1 MLTDR
6 LEGLKAVLADRY
18 RLEGEVGRGGMA
30 IVYVAHDRKHDRKVA
45 IKVLKPEL
53 SAVVGTERFLREI
66 QIAAKLTH
74 PHILPL
80 HDSGA
85 ANGLLYYVMPFV
97 EGETLRERLQR
108 EQQLPL
114 ADTVRLAGEIAN
126 GLSYAHG
133 LGIIH
138 RDIKPENILL
148 SDGHAVIADFGIAQ
162 ALTVAGEDRV
172 TATGIAVGT
181 PAYMSPEQASGGRI
195 DPRTDIY
202 SLACV
207 VHEMLTGAPPDPGSP
222 RRSMKHEVA
231 TVLRKALAPVPTDR
245 FATVQEFAESLSRAA
260 AARRWLR
267 KQPVLLVA
275 LLAVVA
281 FGAAVSGRFGS
292 TRTENTSAPT
302 VRVGVLPPEVG
313 SGSDSL
319 LARAQLI
326 QHLLAAELSRYRG
339 LAVADPQSLNSR
351 LDFVSKNVV
360 ADPIEALRDW
370 GLGYVVRVT
379 ITPVRD
385 GFAVDYVLTQTRS
398 KEVIQAGSFTNTK
411 ESELPAQIRSIA
423 IRLLDA
429 FETATGGVTK
439 ALDMEP
445 FVERAPNVA
454 AVNEFLQ
461 GTEYAYRGLPGGRP
475 HFERAVQLAPDFIAP
490 RVWLVSGLAQ
500 LGDTASVQVQ
510 LRELEKRALGA
521 SPFER
526 ALIEWAKATA
536 RGDREAKVSHLR
548 VALVYSPHNNVLL
561 YNLGATLY
569 LLGRPT
575 EAVPPIREA
584 IQSGWRFA
592 PLYTLWGV
600 LAIQTGELEGLR
612 DTLEPARSI
621 IPSESYLAGLLE
633 ALAIFEGDT
642 AATQRYQAA
651 FRAELGAAHLTEGMT
666 EMIPIYQALAQRAGD
681 AGKTKARTILLERVA
696 EAERLPA
703 LDRDG
708 SRPRTNHQED

>member
-1 MLTDR
+1 M
-6 LEGLKAVLADRY
+6 LADRY

-30 IVYVAHDRKHDRKVA
+30 IVYVAHDRKHNRKVA
-45 IKVLKPEL
+45 IKVLRPEL

-66 QIAAKLTH
+66 RIAAKLTH

-85 ANGLLYYVMPFV
+85 ANGLLYYVMPYV
-97 EGETLRERLQR
+97 AGETLRARLVR

-162 ALTVAGEDRV
+162 ALTLAGEDRV

-181 PAYMSPEQASGGRI
+181 VAYMSPEQASGGRI
-195 DPRTDIY
+195 DPRADIY

-207 VHEMLTGAPPDPGSP
+207 VHEMLTGAPPGPSSP
-222 RRSMKHEVA
+222 RRSVKAELA
-231 TVLRKALAPVPTDR
+231 TVLRKALAPVVTDR

-267 KQPVLLVA
+267 KQSVWLVA
-275 LLAVVA
+275 LLLLAVVA
-281 FGAAVSGRFGS
+281 YGAAVSVDFGS
-292 TRTENTSAPT
+292 TRRENTGAPT
-302 VRVGVLPPEVG
+302 VRVGVLPTDVG
-313 SGSDSL
+313 AGNDSL
-319 LARAQLI
+319 VSRAQLI

-351 LDFVSKNVV
+351 LAFVSKNVV
-360 ADPIEALRDW
+360 ADPIEAMRDW
-370 GLGYVVRVT
+370 GLGYVVRMT
-379 ITPVRD
+379 ITPVPD
-385 GFAVDYVLTQTRS
+385 GFTMDYVLTKTRS
-398 KEVIQAGSFTNTK
+398 KEVVQAGSFTNTK
-411 ESELPAQIRSIA
+411 ESELPGQIRSVA

-439 ALDMEP
+439 ALDLAP
-445 FVERAPNVA
+445 FVEGVPNVA
-454 AVNEFLQ
+454 AINEFLQ

-490 RVWLVSGLAQ
+490 RVWLVAGLAQ
-500 LGDTASVQVQ
+500 LGETASVRVH
-510 LRELEKRALGA
+510 LRELERLALGA
-521 SPFER
+521 SPFDR

-536 RGDREAKVSHLR
+536 RGDLEAKVSHLR

-584 IQSGWRFA
+584 VQSGWRFA

-600 LAIQTGELEGLR
+600 LAIQSGALEGLR
-612 DTLEPARSI
+612 DTLEGARSI

-651 FRAELGAAHLTEGMT
+651 FRAELGAAHLAEGMT
-666 EMIPIYQALAQRAGD
+666 EMIPIYQALARRTND
-681 AGKTKARTILLERVA
+681 AGKTKARAILLERVA
-696 EAERLPA
+696 EAERLRA
-703 LDRDG
+703 LGRGG
-708 SRPRTNHQED
+708 SRPRTNHKED